1 MHTTAYYKSS
11 FQCMITARIG
21 RVDFGLKTIPKLLSI
36 ICLNDTG
43 ETKIWNDL
51 RNTEHI

>member
-1 MHTTAYYKSS
+1 MHTTAYYKSA

-21 RVDFGLKTIPKLLSI
+21 RVDFVLKTIPKLLSTSI

-43 ETKIWNDL
+43 ETKI
-51 RNTEHI
+51 